1 MGRATFLK
9 HINVHLYSRQK
20 ITTRSQA
27 ESAQD
32 DIRVGNIKREKL
44 RARAFSGPGLV
55 SSPKPATAEI
65 SVNRLSGSSDRLQ
78 EASEILKHNEIQTTP
93 STSKQTETKTVD
105 SEAEKTDII
114 AVPNDSNHST
124 ESQIHLNDTQ
134 TPGCSNEPEPK
145 PEIPSS
151 LFLFDHHT
159 SALDASLFS
168 ETELLTELK
177 KKFGCE
183 HEDGMYSEEKIKYF
197 RLVINSLML

>member
-1 MGRATFLK
+1 MYF
-9 HINVHLYSRQK
+9 RQK

-27 ESAQD
+27 ETAQD

-93 STSKQTETKTVD
+93 STSKHTETKTVD
-105 SEAEKTDII
+105 SEAEKT
-114 AVPNDSNHST
+114 VSNDSNHPT
-124 ESQIHLNDTQ
+124 ESQLHQNDTE
-134 TPGCSNEPEPK
+134 TPDCSIVPEPK

-197 RLVINSLML
+197 RLMIYSLML